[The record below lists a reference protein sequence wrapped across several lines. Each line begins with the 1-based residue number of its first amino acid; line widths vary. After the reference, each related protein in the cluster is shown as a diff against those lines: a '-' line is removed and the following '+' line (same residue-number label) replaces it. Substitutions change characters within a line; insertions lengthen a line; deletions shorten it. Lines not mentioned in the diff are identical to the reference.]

1 MDEQKEETKPK
12 PKRDP
17 PKITKP
23 QDIEEQRGLG
33 DKGKRKAPPK
43 DTGDK

>member
-1 MDEQKEETKPK
+1 MAEPKEEDRPK
-12 PKRDP
+12 SKVDP

-43 DTGDK
+43 DTDDK